1 MTVRRR
7 FGTAVWDM
15 PDQKV
20 VQVNRENAHKCPNCG
35 DIFCTGD
42 FGKGTVIEV
51 KCKRCNAYFTVA
63 APN

>member
-1 MTVRRR
+1 
-7 FGTAVWDM
+7 M